1 MNIIHQ
7 EGKNMENKE
16 QEKKA
21 PVTEELSQEQM
32 EKASGAGFFDRVG
45 CFFGGHGVLTI
56 YGEKWS
62 KGNFYC
68 IKECDD
74 CHKVMYFKNDV
85 ECSETEYKSVE
96 NEMFR
101 MYFVK

>member
-1 MNIIHQ
+1 MDNQ
-7 EGKNMENKE
+7 E

-56 YGEKWS
+56 YGEKYS
-62 KGNFYC
+62 KGNYYC
-68 IKECDD
+68 KKECND
-74 CHKVMYFKNDV
+74 CHAIWYYKNDV
-85 ECSETEYKSVE
+85 ECSEDEYNSVKDE
-96 NEMFR
+96 SVR
-101 MYFVK
+101 VFVGGKEI